1 MGEMASALAHELNQ
15 PLAAISN
22 YMKGSRRLL
31 ADSPDPNRSKIEN
44 ALDRAAEQALRAG
57 QIIRRLR
64 DFVSRGESEKRVESL
79 SKLIEEAGALG
90 LAGAREQGVQLRFN
104 LDPEHDLVLVDR
116 VQIQQVLVNL
126 FRNAL
131 EAMAHSPQREL
142 IASNAKVADD
152 MIEVAVFDTGPGFHD
167 DVMPNLFQTFYTTKE
182 TGMGVGLSISRSIV
196 EAHGGRMWAETNRSG
211 GATFRFTLPAASNES
226 VTMVHRGKVYV
237 IDDDERDARLAR
249 LPARVPPIST
259 SRCSNR
265 ASSFL
270 DALSTI
276 DFGCVVSDVR
286 MPGIDGIE
294 LLKRLKAGGSLF
306 PVVIMT
312 GHGDVPLA
320 VEAMKLGA
328 MDFLEKPFEDDRLIG
343 MIETALRRAEPGVKG
358 EAVTLEIQT
367 RIASLSPRE
376 RQVMDGLIAGLS
388 NKLIAREYDISPRTI
403 EVYRANVMTKMQA
416 ASLSELVRLAM
427 RGGVFKD

>member
-1 MGEMASALAHELNQ
+1 MA
-15 PLAAISN
+15 
-22 YMKGSRRLL
+22 
-31 ADSPDPNRSKIEN
+31 
-44 ALDRAAEQALRAG
+44 
-57 QIIRRLR
+57 
-64 DFVSRGESEKRVESL
+64 
-79 SKLIEEAGALG
+79 
-90 LAGAREQGVQLRFN
+90 
-104 LDPEHDLVLVDR
+104 
-116 VQIQQVLVNL
+116 
-126 FRNAL
+126 
-131 EAMAHSPQREL
+131 
-142 IASNAKVADD
+142 
-152 MIEVAVFDTGPGFHD
+152 
-167 DVMPNLFQTFYTTKE
+167 
-182 TGMGVGLSISRSIV
+182 
-196 EAHGGRMWAETNRSG
+196 
-211 GATFRFTLPAASNES
+211 
-226 VTMVHRGKVYV
+226 HRGKVYV
-237 IDDDERDARLAR
+237 IDDDEAMRDSLDFLLGAADFRVSLFESAR
-249 LPARVPPIST
+249 
-259 SRCSNR
+259 N
-265 ASSFL
+265 FL
-270 DALSTI
+270 DALSTL

-343 MIETALRRAEPGVKG
+343 MIEAALRRAEPSVKN
-358 EAVTLEIQT
+358 EAATIEIQS

-427 RGGVFKD
+427 RGGALKD